1 MDIMVNSFKNSRETK
16 NMFLED
22 MFLEDI
28 LKGLFIGVTSPIL
41 LSTFFQALPM

>member
-1 MDIMVNSFKNSRETK
+1 MDIMINSFKNNRETK
-16 NMFLED
+16 NMFLEV
-22 MFLEDI
+22 F